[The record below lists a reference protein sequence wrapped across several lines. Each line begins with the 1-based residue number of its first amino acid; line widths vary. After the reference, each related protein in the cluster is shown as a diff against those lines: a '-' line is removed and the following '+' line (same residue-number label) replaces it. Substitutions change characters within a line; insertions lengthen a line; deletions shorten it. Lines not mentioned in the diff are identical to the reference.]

1 MNPADHLRLWN
12 ERLRDPAR
20 ARSFGRFLWRRF
32 LDDRLFEAAGA
43 LAYTTAFALVPL
55 AMVMIG
61 ILAAFPGF
69 ADLQN
74 ALVEFIS
81 ANFMPVAADNLKD
94 VLATLSGNLR
104 GLTTIGVVAVVLSLL
119 ITLGSVE
126 TTFNRIWRVP
136 TSRPKLGRFLVFWTV
151 LTLGTLIAAASIT
164 LSSQL
169 FALAIFETG
178 AGRFLE
184 HLLQSLAPV
193 LIELLCFTAI
203 FKVVPHRTVKWRH
216 ALAGGMLSVLLF
228 ELVKWGIGL
237 YLASFHTYQVLYG
250 VLAALPILMLWIY
263 LTWVSV
269 LLGASFAAAISAFR
283 YQPAA
288 MRLPLGYEMYGL
300 LRMLGRMALARR
312 EGRGLHSDELQRLD
326 PMLTDAMIQ
335 DFLCKLDEARMV
347 SRAESGEWVLARDLD
362 GVTLADLY
370 ETCHLRVP
378 ISEARL
384 PCRDDALGEVVAKA
398 IDDLRLPLRDVLKRR
413 VSDLYKELDA

>member
-1 MNPADHLRLWN
+1 MRLWN

-43 LAYTTAFALVPL
+43 LAYTTVFALVPL
-55 AMVMIG
+55 AMVVLG

-69 ADLQN
+69 ADLQKV
-74 ALVEFIS
+74 LVEFIS
-81 ANFMPVAADNLKD
+81 ANFMPLAAENLQD
-94 VLATLSGNLR
+94 ALSALSENLR
-104 GLTTIGVVAVVLSLL
+104 GLTTAGVIVVVFSLL
-119 ITLGSVE
+119 ITLASVE

-178 AGRFLE
+178 AGRFFE
-184 HLLQSLAPV
+184 HLMQSLAPV
-193 LIELLCFTAI
+193 FIELLCFSAI

-216 ALAGGMLSVLLF
+216 ALAGGVLSVLLF

-288 MRLPLGYEMYGL
+288 MRLPIGYEMYGL
-300 LRMLGRMALARR
+300 LRMLGRMAVARR
-312 EGRGLHSDELQRLD
+312 EGRGLHSDDLQRLD
-326 PMLTDAMIQ
+326 PMLTDDMIQ
-335 DFLCKLDEARMV
+335 EFLGQLSEAKVV

-362 GVTLADLY
+362 DVTLGELY

-378 ISEARL
+378 TTEARL
-384 PCRDDALGEVVAKA
+384 PCRDDDLGQVVAGA
-398 IDDLRLPLRDVLKRR
+398 IDELRLPLRDVLKRR
-413 VSDLYKELDA
+413 VSDLYEELEA